1 MKCNYKRTLKNTPK
15 NKLTE
20 EELKLATFYKNM
32 YSKLLERYYD
42 EKNKTLQNEEEFF
55 NTFYDLLADE
65 NSERQERGM
74 EQFLILE
81 QTGKYEAIFYD
92 ELSPEPTK
100 IISKNAKE
108 LISMGARIFCAIR
121 FDSYNEC
128 GLI

>member
-1 MKCNYKRTLKNTPK
+1 MKCNYKRTLKNLSK
-15 NKLTE
+15 NKLTD

-74 EQFLILE
+74 EQFLIL
-81 QTGKYEAIFYD
+81 
-92 ELSPEPTK
+92 
-100 IISKNAKE
+100 
-108 LISMGARIFCAIR
+108 
-121 FDSYNEC
+121 
-128 GLI
+128 